1 MFFRDFI
8 ISYTLII
15 NLVNFIMVILALVIN
30 LEYLKIS
37 VACTILTNFISLHYN
52 YFSIEI
58 NTRELELSFV

>member
-15 NLVNFIMVILALVIN
+15 NLINFVMVILALVIN
-30 LEYLKIS
+30 LEYLKFS
-37 VACTILTNFISLHYN
+37 VACTILTNFISLLYN

-58 NTRELELSFV
+58 NTHELELSFV

>member
-37 VACTILTNFISLHYN
+37 VACTILTNFISLFYN

-58 NTRELELSFV
+58 NIHELELSFV

>member
-15 NLVNFIMVILALVIN
+15 NLVNFVMVILALVIN

-37 VACTILTNFISLHYN
+37 VACTILTNFISLLYN

-58 NTRELELSFV
+58 NTHELELSFV